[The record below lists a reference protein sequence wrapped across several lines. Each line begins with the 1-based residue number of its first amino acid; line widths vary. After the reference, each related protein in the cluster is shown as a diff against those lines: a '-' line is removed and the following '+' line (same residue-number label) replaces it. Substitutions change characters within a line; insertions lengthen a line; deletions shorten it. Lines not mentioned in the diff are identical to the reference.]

1 MDVKLAAVPA
11 SVHVSTGVR
20 SIAQAERTERIGGV
34 TSGTEQTKLGQK
46 HYEGG
51 SVRVS
56 TGEVVVQWRTQL
68 SSAEPNKKPCEGGQT
83 MILLGYGPKF
93 ALPFESNREVPYFK
107 IIADL
112 ESILKLETDESLQA
126 ANRNRFTNIIQN
138 HLNKRKNGLLDPTA
152 DSVNRFLMR
161 AYHISKKFIRDN
173 PDIYIVPADKGNKT
187 VIMKKEE
194 YEEKMKTLI
203 DDDDTYERIDT
214 DLTNRVQT
222 KNNQLVNALH
232 DQKMIDQKARSMLI
246 TYNATCPRIYGLPKI
261 HKPGS
266 PLRIIL
272 SCINCPTYDLSKYL
286 ANIIRLSIDQNKY
299 NVQNSYEFCSFIYN
313 ISLPTGYVLVSFDV
327 VSLFT
332 CIPRD
337 LIMAAVRNNWN
348 SIEKNTTIKNIDIFS
363 NLIDF
368 NLSSSYFVY
377 RGTHFRQKS
386 GTAMGNPLSPALA
399 DLVMETLLDYVI
411 EAIDI
416 PIPFIKKYV
425 DDLITALPIFI

>member
-1 MDVKLAAVPA
+1 
-11 SVHVSTGVR
+11 
-20 SIAQAERTERIGGV
+20 
-34 TSGTEQTKLGQK
+34 
-46 HYEGG
+46 
-51 SVRVS
+51 
-56 TGEVVVQWRTQL
+56 
-68 SSAEPNKKPCEGGQT
+68 

-152 DSVNRFLMR
+152 DSVNSFLMR

-214 DLTNRVQT
+214 DWTNRVQT

-232 DQKMIDQKARSMLI
+232 DQKMIDQKTRSTLI

-261 HKPGS
+261 HKPES
-266 PLRIIL
+266 
-272 SCINCPTYDLSKYL
+272 
-286 ANIIRLSIDQNKY
+286 
-299 NVQNSYEFCSFIYN
+299 
-313 ISLPTGYVLVSFDV
+313 YVLVSFDV

-377 RGTHFRQKS
+377 RGTYFRQKS

-425 DDLITALPIFI
+425 DDLITALPADKIEYVKRTFNTYDPHIQFTCEVENENRLPYLDMVLIRTGEQQIVTDWYRKPISSGHLPQQIHVPVQMVKRKARKKYIDRFTT